1 MSLFLFGEVHKEHWK
16 TETGTVVGL
25 LNPNPMKQ
33 KEGYDGVSRK
43 SEMNLMWSLRKNY
56 FVILSD
62 LYFKISSQLERQS
75 DMLNIGHT

>member
-56 FVILSD
+56 FLILSD
-62 LYFKISSQLERQS
+62 FVL
-75 DMLNIGHT
+75 